1 MCIFVQYSKSIPYQ
15 PIALDCC
22 FFLGSMVGIDGVAAL
37 TILALRLCSHC
48 VVIGRPAQARNALLA
63 AYFILDDDGVRG
75 LSREQL
81 VGVLTTEAGVGIDTD
96 QVGWWASEDNS
107 LFSHTSTQAPW
118 SANKRGFHLGKCLVR
133 RLVQRELDWRRYYCA
148 ALRDSSQSLGRLS
161 LAAPWRIWRH
171 MHVLE
176 RTLKAGESTK
186 PTKRH
191 HEIS

>member
-1 MCIFVQYSKSIPYQ
+1 MTRLTRKGKFQISNFKFQISKFKFSDFFLRIFCTARVFIPYQ

-107 LFSHTSTQAPW
+107 LFSHLNA
-118 SANKRGFHLGKCLVR
+118 SA
-133 RLVQRELDWRRYYCA
+133 
-148 ALRDSSQSLGRLS
+148 
-161 LAAPWRIWRH
+161 
-171 MHVLE
+171 LE
-176 RTLKAGESTK
+176 RQQERFSYREMFSEKTGAERVRLA
-186 PTKRH
+186 
-191 HEIS
+191 